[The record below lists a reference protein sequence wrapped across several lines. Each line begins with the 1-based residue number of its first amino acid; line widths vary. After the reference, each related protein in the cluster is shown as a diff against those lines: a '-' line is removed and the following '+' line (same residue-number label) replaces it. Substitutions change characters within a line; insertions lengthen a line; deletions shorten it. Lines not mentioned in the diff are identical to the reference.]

1 MIWNHDL
8 KSFMWFIDLDL
19 NHLYDED
26 LDFDLKSNFKQFW
39 SWNHFVISVNH
50 LKSPH
55 ANLWKKNVDLAVKV
69 VKHGINMV
77 LYYYKRQW
85 LVWEIEKC

>member
-8 KSFMWFIDLDL
+8 KSFKWIFDLDL

-26 LDFDLKSNFKQFW
+26 LDLDLKSNLKRFW

-50 LKSPH
+50 FKNKLEIVLKE
-55 ANLWKKNVDLAVKV
+55 LL
-69 VKHGINMV
+69 I
-77 LYYYKRQW
+77 
-85 LVWEIEKC
+85 